1 MLRSIVSG
9 DFGRD
14 LRYASRL
21 LRANPLFTTVV
32 VLTLALGI
40 GANTAIFS
48 VMNAVVLRSLPVPE
62 PDRLVNLHTSGWPDG
77 STQTGRGDASF
88 PMVAFQQMRAG
99 HAALSGLMAY
109 VPLAIGKTAVRVGS
123 EPEEAE
129 ANMVSGN
136 FFSGLGVQTLCGR
149 TLTDT
154 DETSHAAVAV
164 LGYGY
169 WSRRFGA
176 NCSAVGQTIHVRDVP
191 FTIVG
196 VAARG
201 FLGVDSAGGTD
212 VWLPLQDRADLNAW
226 GRQEGTPYSTRNWW
240 FLMMVGRLA
249 PGVNEQQALG
259 RLNPVFQRAA
269 FEAVGRQP
277 KAGEKAP
284 NLSFTSVQGLPGLRR
299 AYLEPLRILLAM
311 VGLVLLIACGNVA
324 LLLAA
329 RNATRL
335 REFSIRMAM
344 GGGRL
349 QLFRQLLTES
359 LVLVMAGAGLAW
371 LFALAATR
379 ALSTWSGLAINME
392 PDRSVL
398 LFTLAIALA
407 VALTF
412 GLAPLRSAAG
422 VHVGLTLKTS
432 SATAHTD
439 RQRSWGRKSVIA
451 LQVALCLVLVIGAG
465 LLVRT
470 LRNLESVNLGMRTA
484 GLLVF
489 GISPQQQARTD
500 ADRIRFFE
508 SLRTRLRALPGVESV
523 TLMSNRLASG
533 WSNNTSAAVDGKRP
547 DFQGSAHMRWNAV
560 GPDYFTTLGT
570 PLLQGR
576 DLRDSDAAS
585 APKVAVVNETFA
597 KRYLA
602 NQDPIGHLVGM
613 STRGDAPQYTI
624 VGVAADSKYT
634 GVREG
639 ATAMAYFPYQQ
650 IRGVGTMH
658 IEVRTAGSAEAL
670 LPTVQRAV
678 REFAPDLPLLK
689 PMTQQSQ
696 FAESFTQERLF
707 ARLAMCF
714 GLLAVAL
721 VTTGIYGTLAYMVN
735 RRTSEI
741 GIRMALG
748 ARRGQVLMMVL
759 RESGVVFGAGV
770 LVGVPL
776 AIVATRLLRSMLFGV
791 ASSDP
796 LTFAAGL
803 ALIAVVA
810 LIASVL
816 PARRAASTDPMVALR
831 YE

>member
-1 MLRSIVSG
+1 
-9 DFGRD
+9 
-14 LRYASRL
+14 
-21 LRANPLFTTVV
+21 
-32 VLTLALGI
+32 
-40 GANTAIFS
+40 
-48 VMNAVVLRSLPVPE
+48 
-62 PDRLVNLHTSGWPDG
+62 
-77 STQTGRGDASF
+77 
-88 PMVAFQQMRAG
+88 
-99 HAALSGLMAY
+99 
-109 VPLAIGKTAVRVGS
+109 
-123 EPEEAE
+123 
-129 ANMVSGN
+129 
-136 FFSGLGVQTLCGR
+136 
-149 TLTDT
+149 
-154 DETSHAAVAV
+154 
-164 LGYGY
+164 
-169 WSRRFGA
+169 
-176 NCSAVGQTIHVRDVP
+176 
-191 FTIVG
+191 
-196 VAARG
+196 
-201 FLGVDSAGGTD
+201 
-212 VWLPLQDRADLNAW
+212 
-226 GRQEGTPYSTRNWW
+226 
-240 FLMMVGRLA
+240 
-249 PGVNEQQALG
+249 
-259 RLNPVFQRAA
+259 
-269 FEAVGRQP
+269 
-277 KAGEKAP
+277 
-284 NLSFTSVQGLPGLRR
+284 
-299 AYLEPLRILLAM
+299 
-311 VGLVLLIACGNVA
+311 
-324 LLLAA
+324 
-329 RNATRL
+329 
-335 REFSIRMAM
+335 
-344 GGGRL
+344 
-349 QLFRQLLTES
+349 
-359 LVLVMAGAGLAW
+359 
-371 LFALAATR
+371 
-379 ALSTWSGLAINME
+379 
-392 PDRSVL
+392 
-398 LFTLAIALA
+398 
-407 VALTF
+407 
-412 GLAPLRSAAG
+412 
-422 VHVGLTLKTS
+422 
-432 SATAHTD
+432 
-439 RQRSWGRKSVIA
+439 
-451 LQVALCLVLVIGAG
+451 VALCLVLVIGAG

-696 FAESFTQERLF
+696 FAESFTQERLV